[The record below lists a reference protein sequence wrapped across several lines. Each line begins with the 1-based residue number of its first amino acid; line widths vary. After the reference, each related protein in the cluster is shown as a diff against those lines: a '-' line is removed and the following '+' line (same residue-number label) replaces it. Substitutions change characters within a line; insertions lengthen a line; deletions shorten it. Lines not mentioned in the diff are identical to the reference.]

1 MLLADSLKQFLLHL
15 ESYVVYE
22 KEHDVGHCHQL
33 CLQLVVFYVSTLKQ
47 ALNFSIFAAISLA
60 VAFKR
65 RKVDYGY
72 NRIASSSILCS
83 MEDVYRVNKLIRLPH
98 FMIH

>member
-1 MLLADSLKQFLLHL
+1 MKLNIAIN
-15 ESYVVYE
+15 YVCSWLFF
-22 KEHDVGHCHQL
+22 D
-33 CLQLVVFYVSTLKQ
+33 VSTLKQ
-47 ALNFSIFAAISLA
+47 TLKSCKTFDFSVFAAISLA

-72 NRIASSSILCS
+72 NRITSSSILCS
-83 MEDVYRVNKLIRLPH
+83 MEDLYRENRLIRLPH